1 MDCINLNSG
10 EQLITRFLDN
20 SSMILGVLLT
30 ILEIVFGSQK
40 NNRSIAR
47 KYLNPAFIGA
57 KLFEIV
63 RNA

>member
-1 MDCINLNSG
+1 M
-10 EQLITRFLDN
+10 EQCMEQCMEQHRKGTEMSN
-20 SSMILGVLLT
+20 ILGVLLT
-30 ILEIVFGSQK
+30 ILEIVFGFPK